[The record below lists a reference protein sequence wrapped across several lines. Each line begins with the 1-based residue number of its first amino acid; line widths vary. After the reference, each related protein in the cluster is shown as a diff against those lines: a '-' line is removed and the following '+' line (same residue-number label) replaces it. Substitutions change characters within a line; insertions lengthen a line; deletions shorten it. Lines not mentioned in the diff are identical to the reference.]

1 MELIKPGMPWL
12 VSTSAGL
19 HLMICQVV
27 EHWSGV
33 EPLLHVPTSEEDYDL
48 LVVALV
54 ELQGIIGKQVAHPL
68 ARLVAVI
75 EVLMDSYEREARR
88 LS

>member
-12 VSTSAGL
+12 VSTSASL
-19 HLMICQVV
+19 HLLICQVV

-33 EPLLHVPTSEEDYDL
+33 EPLLHVPANEDDYDL

-68 ARLVAVI
+68 AKLVAVI
-75 EVLMDSYEREARR
+75 EVLMDSYEHAPGT